1 MLWDGS
7 PGRWQRRPKGRR
19 ERRGPSGRDAARPSY
34 AAKASTA
41 GAPAYPSASTVI
53 IDDDVPRALRQVKQN
68 VGFYVGG
75 MGAKRFNVHKDHIT
89 RMGFGEAAERVQ
101 ALFMAGRRDEA
112 MAAVPDELCDE
123 ISLVG
128 PKARIRERL
137 AAWKESPVT
146 MINVGSGSMDT
157 LRFMAETL
165 L

>member
-1 MLWDGS
+1 M
-7 PGRWQRRPKGRR
+7 
-19 ERRGPSGRDAARPSY
+19 
-34 AAKASTA
+34 
-41 GAPAYPSASTVI
+41 I

-128 PKARIRERL
+128 PKGRIRERL